1 MKAAVYTLIVFV
13 ALALNSR
20 AQTTSN
26 LVADQN
32 PRYKESLQKYTPIAD
47 SLTKT
52 LGTTTQQTY
61 KAYDFYEARLA
72 RRSQRREWRHQEN
85 MNRPLLYNNYWSDSF
100 YSPYWR
106 NSGSYYRNFPGR
118 ARPFRYYNW

>member
-1 MKAAVYTLIVFV
+1 MKAALYTFIFSLS
-13 ALALNSR
+13 LTLTSQ
-20 AQTTSN
+20 AQTTLD

-32 PRYKESLQKYTPIAD
+32 PRYKESLQKYAPAAD
-47 SLTKT
+47 SLTRS
-52 LGTTTQQTY
+52 LGTTIQQTY

-85 MNRPLLYNNYWSDSF
+85 MNRPLLYNNYWSDPF

-106 NSGSYYRNFPGR
+106 NSGFYYHNAPGR
-118 ARPFRYYNW
+118 FRPFRYYNW

>member
-1 MKAAVYTLIVFV
+1 MKAAVYSFIVCM
-13 ALALNSR
+13 ALVLNSQ
-20 AQTTSN
+20 AQTKQD

-32 PRYKESLQKYTPIAD
+32 PRYKESLQKYAPMAD
-47 SLTKT
+47 SLTRS
-52 LGTTTQQTY
+52 LGTTTQNTY

-72 RRSQRREWRHQEN
+72 RRAQRREWRHLEN

-106 NSGSYYRNFPGR
+106 NSGSFYRNSPGR
-118 ARPFRYYNW
+118 FRSYRFFNW